1 MRKIYQMYLKL
12 NTKKKKKKKR
22 KKKIKKFKKNGECLR
37 ILTPKQ
43 ILQWLSIAL
52 AQVKAAN
59 ISENLLNAIRQIICS
74 MHRSKKITKK
84 VYNNITH
91 RLLLNLPHKI
101 DL

>member
-1 MRKIYQMYLKL
+1 MQKIYQMYLKL
-12 NTKKKKKKKR
+12 NTKKKKEKR